1 MKTGLTIQ
9 QMAQEL
15 LRQSKAKQDYLVNT
29 GSLSLSVTSDAPQLR
44 VTENGLDNRIFENY
58 TGEVATWYS
67 ASPSIFESDCRIS
80 PQTIFEVVY
89 QGRLCARDG
98 NGDFEGKIP
107 FVPFFEFERRE
118 AIRCSKKLPN
128 LKGYEQMKE
137 KLLSLPGGEQYSL
150 HGACQDNWIYALSF
164 GKETV
169 QVIDT
174 SEWMGRS
181 YELIAVLYTH
191 KPTGFQFTNYCIR
204 PAGIISSSS
213 RHDLL
218 LYDWTEHQTGADSY

>member
-1 MKTGLTIQ
+1 MCKETETGT
-9 QMAQEL
+9 
-15 LRQSKAKQDYLVNT
+15 
-29 GSLSLSVTSDAPQLR
+29 
-44 VTENGLDNRIFENY
+44 
-58 TGEVATWYS
+58 
-67 ASPSIFESDCRIS
+67 
-80 PQTIFEVVY
+80 
-89 QGRLCARDG
+89 
-98 NGDFEGKIP
+98 FEGKIP

-174 SEWMGRS
+174 SEWMG
-181 YELIAVLYTH
+181 AVL
-191 KPTGFQFTNYCIR
+191 
-204 PAGIISSSS
+204 
-213 RHDLL
+213 
-218 LYDWTEHQTGADSY
+218 

>member
-1 MKTGLTIQ
+1 M
-9 QMAQEL
+9 
-15 LRQSKAKQDYLVNT
+15 
-29 GSLSLSVTSDAPQLR
+29 
-44 VTENGLDNRIFENY
+44 
-58 TGEVATWYS
+58 
-67 ASPSIFESDCRIS
+67 
-80 PQTIFEVVY
+80 VY

-204 PAGIISSSS
+204 PAGIISSSL

-218 LYDWTEHQTGADSY
+218 LYDWAEHQAGADSY

>member
-1 MKTGLTIQ
+1 M
-9 QMAQEL
+9 
-15 LRQSKAKQDYLVNT
+15 
-29 GSLSLSVTSDAPQLR
+29 
-44 VTENGLDNRIFENY
+44 
-58 TGEVATWYS
+58 
-67 ASPSIFESDCRIS
+67 
-80 PQTIFEVVY
+80 VY

-150 HGACQDNWIYALSF
+150 HGACQDNWIYALNF

-174 SEWMGRS
+174 SEWMGQS

-204 PAGIISSSS
+204 PAGIISSSL

-218 LYDWTEHQTGADSY
+218 LYDWAEHQAGADSY

>member
-1 MKTGLTIQ
+1 
-9 QMAQEL
+9 
-15 LRQSKAKQDYLVNT
+15 
-29 GSLSLSVTSDAPQLR
+29 
-44 VTENGLDNRIFENY
+44 
-58 TGEVATWYS
+58 
-67 ASPSIFESDCRIS
+67 
-80 PQTIFEVVY
+80 
-89 QGRLCARDG
+89 
-98 NGDFEGKIP
+98 
-107 FVPFFEFERRE
+107 
-118 AIRCSKKLPN
+118 
-128 LKGYEQMKE
+128 MKE

-150 HGACQDNWIYALSF
+150 HGACQDHWIYALSF

-204 PAGIISSSS
+204 PTGIISSSS

-218 LYDWTEHQTGADSY
+218 LYDWTEHQAGADSY

>member
-1 MKTGLTIQ
+1 MDNIIGGRSAVIQ
-9 QMAQEL
+9 
-15 LRQSKAKQDYLVNT
+15 
-29 GSLSLSVTSDAPQLR
+29 VTFLMEDRGFCKDVFATVEKPTR
-44 VTENGLDNRIFENY
+44 YYNRIFENY

-89 QGRLCARDG
+89 QGRLCAREG

-150 HGACQDNWIYALSF
+150 HGACQDNWIYALNF

-191 KPTGFQFTNYCIR
+191 KPTEFQFTNYCIR

-218 LYDWTEHQTGADSY
+218 LYDWAEHQAGADSY

>member
-1 MKTGLTIQ
+1 MDNIIGGRSAVIQ
-9 QMAQEL
+9 
-15 LRQSKAKQDYLVNT
+15 
-29 GSLSLSVTSDAPQLR
+29 VTFLMEDR
-44 VTENGLDNRIFENY
+44 GFCKDVF
-58 TGEVATWYS
+58 ATVEKPTRY
-67 ASPSIFESDCRIS
+67 
-80 PQTIFEVVY
+80 Y
-89 QGRLCARDG
+89 
-98 NGDFEGKIP
+98 NFEGKIP

-191 KPTGFQFTNYCIR
+191 KPTEFQFTNYCIR

-218 LYDWTEHQTGADSY
+218 LYDWAEHQAGADSY